1 MERVMADVIT
11 GVAIMSDA
19 GAMVSLPRP
28 HRHHHLF
35 AVAALLGIDL
45 GDVKQGFTTSNGA
58 FVDRREAQ
66 RLAISHGQPNRRSGA
81 AESKELFSEDV
92 W

>member
-1 MERVMADVIT
+1 MTDIIT
-11 GVAIMSDA
+11 GVAIMAKS
-19 GAMVSLPRP
+19 GAMVSLPAP
-28 HRHHHLF
+28 FRHHHIF
-35 AVAALLGIDL
+35 ALAALLGINILED
-45 GDVKQGFTTSNGA
+45 GKQGFTTSNGV

-66 RLAISHGQPNRRSGA
+66 MLAIAHGQPNRRSGS